1 MPFYDWWPFMGFP
14 MFPIFIVLCLII
26 MFFVMMPMM
35 RHHAS
40 WGRGDN
46 YDFPQRKAL
55 DILNER
61 YARGE
66 IDKSEYDEKRRTIA

>member
-1 MPFYDWWPFMGFP
+1 MPFYDWWPHMWFP
-14 MFPIFIVLCLII
+14 MFPLFFMVLCLVV

-35 RHHAS
+35 RRHAP
-40 WGRGDN
+40 WGRS
-46 YDFPQRKAL
+46 DFPERTAL

-66 IDKSEYDEKRRTIA
+66 INKAEYDEKRRVIS